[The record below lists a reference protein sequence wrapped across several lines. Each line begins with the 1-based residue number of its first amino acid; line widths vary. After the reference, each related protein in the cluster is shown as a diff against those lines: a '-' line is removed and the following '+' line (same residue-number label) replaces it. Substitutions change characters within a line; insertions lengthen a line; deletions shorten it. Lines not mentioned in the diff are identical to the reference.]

1 MVEPTNGDYFGRITH
16 YNKNQGSSTVD
27 LAIISCSIHR
37 YVKSFMVMPQLDI
50 SDHCK
55 VIIKL
60 DNIVVK
66 NKADKIN
73 DDYVWVQKPESFKWH
88 PDALEF
94 FKETL
99 SNNKDIDELI
109 SDAEQRLEA
118 GLIETTGKRIQDIFY
133 KNS

>member
-1 MVEPTNGDYFGRITH
+1 
-16 YNKNQGSSTVD
+16 
-27 LAIISCSIHR
+27 
-37 YVKSFMVMPQLDI
+37 MVMPQLDI

-60 DNIVVK
+60 DNIVNVK

-88 PDALEF
+88 PDALEI

-118 GLIETTGKRIQDIFY
+118 GLIETTGKRIQDIFI
-133 KNS
+133 KTAELCFSRKGSKIKQTIKIRLKIRKKIKSGLIRNVEN